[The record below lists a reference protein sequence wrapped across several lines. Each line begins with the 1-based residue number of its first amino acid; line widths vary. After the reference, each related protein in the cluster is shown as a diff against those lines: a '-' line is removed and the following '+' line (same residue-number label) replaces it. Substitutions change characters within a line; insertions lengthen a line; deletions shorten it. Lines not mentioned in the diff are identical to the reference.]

1 MGWYSEVSEMS
12 IPSRQ
17 SNITFQNLTNCKC
30 EFDHNNP
37 GLPCKRC
44 VSKGY
49 TCSEKTLGPK
59 SQKIAKKDR
68 FTPTVAPLDTTSK
81 PETTLGLS
89 RPLTKYDPSIDPKD
103 IMSLQLVFSEK
114 FPAKTYRDLMA
125 AALIPIISSVYGSS
139 IVHVGL
145 RHAILSFISLCRD
158 EPIQQLEHDLAANL
172 ALQRKL
178 THRDHVDEGDLWATF
193 FLGLWDT
200 SNGNTNEDSVTA
212 HRDGFISIMET
223 LSERVRGEIKN
234 YDLAVFWPFA
244 RDTWFTDHSNHSDR
258 YRRILGMPSYKQIE
272 VYTSALPNVIWIQRA
287 EPAFLANKLRRVFE
301 ERFELATLLL
311 EQARRNGVT
320 SSGSNTPPPPSFEP
334 SQWQAMSMQTYLR
347 LPDFLLNFLAAV
359 SDPVDSM
366 SSDHKAT
373 LLCMSQYARMAASIA
388 LISHLNNLLRYLLE
402 KPSILEGLLSL
413 KANLEMS
420 AITILITEIG
430 GVVFLDH
437 KEFSEGGDV
446 DCCLEFWNYLVPKAG
461 QMFLERTYPNGLAG

>member
-1 MGWYSEVSEMS
+1 
-12 IPSRQ
+12 
-17 SNITFQNLTNCKC
+17 
-30 EFDHNNP
+30 
-37 GLPCKRC
+37 
-44 VSKGY
+44 
-49 TCSEKTLGPK
+49 
-59 SQKIAKKDR
+59 
-68 FTPTVAPLDTTSK
+68 
-81 PETTLGLS
+81 
-89 RPLTKYDPSIDPKD
+89 
-103 IMSLQLVFSEK
+103 
-114 FPAKTYRDLMA
+114 
-125 AALIPIISSVYGSS
+125 
-139 IVHVGL
+139 
-145 RHAILSFISLCRD
+145 
-158 EPIQQLEHDLAANL
+158 
-172 ALQRKL
+172 
-178 THRDHVDEGDLWATF
+178 
-193 FLGLWDT
+193 
-200 SNGNTNEDSVTA
+200 
-212 HRDGFISIMET
+212 MET

-301 ERFELATLLL
+301 ERFELLL

-347 LPDFLLNFLAAV
+347 LPDFLLDFLAAV

-366 SSDHKAT
+366 SSDRKAN
-373 LLCMSQYARMAASIA
+373 LLYMSQHARRAASIA

-402 KPSILEGLLSL
+402 TPSILEGLLSL
-413 KANLEMS
+413 KASLEMS

-430 GVVFLDH
+430 GVVFLGH
-437 KEFSEGGDV
+437 KEFSEAGDV